1 MDHFEYKNG
10 ALAAEDV
17 PVSEIAEAVGTPFYC
32 YSTATIERH
41 FRVFEEALSGLSA
54 TICYAVKANSN
65 LAVIKTLADMGAG
78 ADVVSSGEL
87 MRALKAGV
95 PAHKIVFSG
104 VGKTRDELTH
114 ALNEGILQ
122 INIESEP
129 ELHLL
134 NEVAGTLGKK
144 AEVAFRI
151 NPDVDAHTHD
161 KISTGRSEDKFGIEW
176 TRIHDVITRANK
188 LPNIEIAGL
197 AMHIGSQLTELQP
210 FRDAFIRL
218 RDVVAIL
225 RADGHAIPRLDLG
238 GGLGIPYDNSPTPSP
253 AEYGKVVK
261 EVLGDLDCDLLFEP
275 GRLIVGNAGI
285 LVTQVVYIKEG
296 ATRRFLI
303 LDAAMNDLM
312 RPSLYDAKHDI
323 ISVVEPIDG
332 ANLERVDVVGPV
344 CETGDTFATE
354 LDLPAAEA
362 GDLLVIRSAGAYGA
376 VMASTYNSRALIPE
390 VMVKGSAYSIIRE
403 RIEPETLIKYE
414 SLPNWD
420 N

>member
-225 RADGHAIPRLDLG
+225 RADGHAIPRLDPG

>member
-10 ALAAEDV
+10 VLAAEDV

-32 YSTATIERH
+32 YSSATIERH
-41 FRVFEEALSGLSA
+41 FRVFSEALSDVSA
-54 TICYAVKANSN
+54 TVCFAVKANSN
-65 LAVIKTLADMGAG
+65 IAVLKIMADMGAG

-87 MRALKAGV
+87 TRALKAGM
-95 PAHKIVFSG
+95 PANKIVFSG
-104 VGKTRDELTH
+104 VGKTRDELAH
-114 ALNEGILQ
+114 ALSENILQ
-122 INIESEP
+122 INVESEP
-129 ELHLL
+129 ELHAL
-134 NEVAGTLGKK
+134 NEIAGSMSVI
-144 AEVAFRI
+144 APVAFRI

-176 TRIHDVITRANK
+176 TRIHDVINRASK
-188 LPNIEIAGL
+188 LPNIEITGL
-197 AMHIGSQLTELQP
+197 AVHIGSQLTELQP

-218 RDVVAIL
+218 RDIVAIL

-238 GGLGIPYDNSPTPSP
+238 GGLGIPYDSAETPSP
-253 AEYGKVVK
+253 AEYGKVVS
-261 EVLGDLDCDLLFEP
+261 EVLGDVECDLLFEP

-285 LVTQVVYIKEG
+285 LVTQIVYVTEG

-323 ISVVEPIDG
+323 VPAIEPISG

-354 LDLPAAEA
+354 IDLPAAEA
-362 GDLLVIRSAGAYGA
+362 GDLLAIRSAGAYGA
-376 VMASTYNSRALIPE
+376 VMSSTYNSRALIPE
-390 VMVKGSAYSIIRE
+390 VLVKGDKYSIVRE
-403 RIEPETLIKYE
+403 RIEPDTLLNYE
-414 SLPNWD
+414 NLPNWD
-420 N
+420 P